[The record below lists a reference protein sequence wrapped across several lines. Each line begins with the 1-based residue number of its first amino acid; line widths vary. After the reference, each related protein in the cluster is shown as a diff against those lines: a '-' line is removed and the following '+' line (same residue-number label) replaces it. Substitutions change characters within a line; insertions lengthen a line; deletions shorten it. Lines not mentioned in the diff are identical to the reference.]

1 MKTSVT
7 SLSIWFAQVLTLCA
21 LHEDLPAT
29 QELQVSTTI
38 SQDLATSQTAT
49 GSLSTA
55 PFSDPT
61 PHLSMQELGGFTGM
75 VEDVRR
81 NRTIITPHHNITRL
95 INETEASKNTTSV
108 EVEFQET
115 GTVTESINIQE
126 TTQILTPV
134 TYIQLDHELQT
145 TAYTSQQIST
155 PGTSI
160 QLDHELQTTTM
171 SQEIATPVIYNQLDH
186 ELHTKSS
193 SSQEISTQGTS
204 IPLDHELQ
212 TTTMSQEI
220 STPVIYI
227 QLDHELHTKSSTSQE
242 ISTPGTSIL
251 LDYGLQITSV
261 GQEISTPGTSTKLD
275 HDLQKETSTSEE
287 ISTQGTSIQL
297 DHDLHAETSTSP
309 EISTPGT
316 YVQLDHETKIF
327 PNQTEDRTFDVDD
340 ANITT
345 DVPLFNSTH
354 QTDVKITSRRSGTT
368 FHQSPSPTTTAGTH
382 LEIHSTN
389 QTPPEDTTNTVT
401 PTGHTSRPSTI
412 TSASVPPTLL
422 TSNST
427 EKTEEPLA
435 SSSKM
440 MENTKALGTTQEH
453 IKGTTNTTWRVGTW
467 FNETEGINTT
477 KLENISTS
485 ETVTPHWTTCFTR
498 DFPQHPHPQR
508 FSKRVCFIT
517 MWALGMVTSL
527 FLGLSVFLW
536 VHLSVKKKR
545 ARLGGGWRERH
556 GQGVAVKEKKSLWAE
571 PDSST
576 EDRVEF
582 WYSNKTTT
590 DGDRRRYGVG
600 HARTRKNGEREA
612 ATEEEM
618 WIQPKVT
625 LKDITDFWHGNG
637 RVRRDEETRSK
648 LDETERETEG

>member
-7 SLSIWFAQVLTLCA
+7 SLSIWFAQVLMLCA

-49 GSLSTA
+49 GSMSTA

-61 PHLSMQELGGFTGM
+61 THLSMQELGSFTGM

-81 NRTIITPHHNITRL
+81 NRTIITPHHKITRL

-108 EVEFQET
+108 EVEFQKT

-145 TAYTSQQIST
+145 TAYTSQEIST

-160 QLDHELQTTTM
+160 QLN
-171 SQEIATPVIYNQLDH
+171 Y
-186 ELHTKSS
+186 
-193 SSQEISTQGTS
+193 
-204 IPLDHELQ
+204 ELQ

-251 LDYGLQITSV
+251 LDYGLQTTTSLS
-261 GQEISTPGTSTKLD
+261 QEISTPGTSTKLD
-275 HDLQKETSTSEE
+275 HDLQKETSTSQE

-297 DHDLHAETSTSP
+297 DNDLHTETSTSP
-309 EISTPGT
+309 ETSTP
-316 YVQLDHETKIF
+316 YVQMDYETKHF
-327 PNQTEDRTFDVDD
+327 QNQTEDRTFDVDD

-354 QTDVKITSRRSGTT
+354 QTDVTITSRRSGTT
-368 FHQSPSPTTTAGTH
+368 IPQSPSPTTTAGTH
-382 LEIHSTN
+382 LEIYSTN

-435 SSSKM
+435 SSSRM

-453 IKGTTNTTWRVGTW
+453 IKGTTNTTWRVEAW

-477 KLENISTS
+477 KPENISTS

-517 MWALGMVTSL
+517 MWALGMVTSM

-536 VHLSVKKKR
+536 VRLSVKKKR
-545 ARLGGGWRERH
+545 ARLGGGWRERQ
-556 GQGVAVKEKKSLWAE
+556 GQRVAVKEKESLWAE

-590 DGDRRRYGVG
+590 DGDKRRYGAG
-600 HARTRKNGEREA
+600 HVRTRKNGEREA
-612 ATEEEM
+612 STEEEM

-637 RVRRDEETRSK
+637 RRHVSAAEASRPITRLTLCPSPHVNLLNLYPDIQMKNIRRHRM
-648 LDETERETEG
+648 RH